1 MAEMA
6 RAHYPWAQLMD
17 LPLPAS
23 GNGTISATAA
33 AEIPNFPRSMP
44 ARPARRCSSRLLAEL
59 LTMNEEMI
67 EQLHLELTSEAG
79 TAGFLT
85 KMIAQHEKAAAL
97 LRSQLARPVS
107 A

>member
-1 MAEMA
+1 
-6 RAHYPWAQLMD
+6 MD

-33 AEIPNFPRSMP
+33 AELPNFPHALP

-59 LTMNEEMI
+59 LAMNEEMI
-67 EQLHLELTSEAG
+67 EQLHLERLSETG

-85 KMIAQHEKAAAL
+85 KMIEQHEKAAVL
-97 LRSQLARPVS
+97 LRTQLASPAS